1 MFQQEVKPVSSDDAL
16 NLLFCFIIQVSAWK
30 EILLKNSGY
39 YSNSDFPN
47 IEKIVLSFIR
57 SLKYCWDM
65 QDYSFQRLSQKQKK
79 KKNDKHLHSD
89 LGPMWTPFVLSTQPY
104 MRVLN
109 IAISNRAFLWP

>member
-1 MFQQEVKPVSSDDAL
+1 MLGYAGLFISEVVSEA
-16 NLLFCFIIQVSAWK
+16 K
-30 EILLKNSGY
+30 
-39 YSNSDFPN
+39 
-47 IEKIVLSFIR
+47 
-57 SLKYCWDM
+57 
-65 QDYSFQRLSQKQKK
+65 KK

>member
-1 MFQQEVKPVSSDDAL
+1 
-16 NLLFCFIIQVSAWK
+16 
-30 EILLKNSGY
+30 
-39 YSNSDFPN
+39 
-47 IEKIVLSFIR
+47 
-57 SLKYCWDM
+57 M